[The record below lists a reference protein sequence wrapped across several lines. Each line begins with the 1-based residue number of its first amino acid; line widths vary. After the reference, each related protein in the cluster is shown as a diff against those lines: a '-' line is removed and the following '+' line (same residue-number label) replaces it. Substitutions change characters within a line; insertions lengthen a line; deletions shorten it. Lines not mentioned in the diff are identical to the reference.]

1 MFFSPTILSGPPRT
15 VKVSPRRVG
24 VSESCRQSTPKV
36 NDSFRGVDSC
46 WDDPVEQRWWW
57 WWWRWCR
64 GPQACPRFSHLIWFE
79 QRQRPPNTAD
89 PKQHRTP
96 PEHHTPP
103 RVLLKTPL
111 SVCLSVRLN
120 RKCFRVLN
128 LRQVSDQWQ
137 TVRRSCA
144 RFL

>member
-1 MFFSPTILSGPPRT
+1 MMMMVTVVQRASGLPPIFTLDLIRT
-15 VKVSPRRVG
+15 KAETKKAG
-24 VSESCRQSTPKV
+24 
-36 NDSFRGVDSC
+36 
-46 WDDPVEQRWWW
+46 
-57 WWWRWCR
+57 
-64 GPQACPRFSHLIWFE
+64 
-79 QRQRPPNTAD
+79 PNTAD

-128 LRQVSDQWQ
+128 LRQVSDQ
-137 TVRRSCA
+137 
-144 RFL
+144 